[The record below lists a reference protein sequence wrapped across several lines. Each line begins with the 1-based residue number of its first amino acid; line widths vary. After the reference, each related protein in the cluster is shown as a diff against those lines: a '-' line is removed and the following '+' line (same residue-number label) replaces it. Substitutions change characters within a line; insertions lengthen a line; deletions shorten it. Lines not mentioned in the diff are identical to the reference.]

1 MSKIFIFLCKNNIHL
16 FLLTL
21 HFHIALVCIC
31 SVFIESLILCIILG
45 YCGALFI
52 LILPI
57 TWCLVGLGKEKDER
71 QQWLEA
77 TWLSFLTQT
86 NLRDTRTDK
95 IVRMVLCYTSLIFY
109 CGMVMTIV
117 IICNVNPDNVVIDD
131 GLGHDVVRDLAL
143 VQNIITLNIVCGVAM
158 GCLLVSWI
166 LDILCQNES
175 DNGGDYHSAWKE
187 ILKMFGMQKLTQ
199 INLIKK

>member
-21 HFHIALVCIC
+21 HFHIVLVCIC
-31 SVFIESLILCIILG
+31 SVFIESLILCII
-45 YCGALFI
+45 
-52 LILPI
+52 
-57 TWCLVGLGKEKDER
+57 
-71 QQWLEA
+71 
-77 TWLSFLTQT
+77 
-86 NLRDTRTDK
+86 
-95 IVRMVLCYTSLIFY
+95 IVH
-109 CGMVMTIV
+109 
-117 IICNVNPDNVVIDD
+117 VNPDNVVIDD

-199 INLIKK
+199 INLIKT